1 VRKLYIAGAILLSA
15 AAFYLSTGLREFWPL
30 AWIAPLPVLLVAF
43 RSSAPLAAG
52 IAFTAF
58 LLGSSNMFSYLWML
72 MPPVAVAVSVIVP
85 ALAFAVAVLAAR
97 RAVRNT
103 KPWVA
108 VFAFPAAWTC
118 WEWLVS
124 VVSPH
129 GSAGSLAYS
138 QTDAL
143 PLIQIA
149 SIAGLLGVTFVL
161 MLASSGLA
169 VAWHSRKLSPLAAS
183 FSIVLAALIYGSV
196 RLAQPATQASICVGM
211 AVTDTTVK
219 YFDTDK
225 PEEALPVVQAYARR
239 VAELARRGAK
249 IIVLP
254 EKFVGV
260 TPAYDSEVRRILAG
274 AAQANGVIVVAGL
287 NEIKQ
292 TPRRNLALVFS
303 PDGSELAQYDKV
315 HYIPVVEAGYR
326 MGVKPSYFPV
336 SGVQCAVA
344 ICKDMD
350 FAEWLRR
357 YAQGGARFLFVPAWD
372 FVRDARLHDRM
383 AVMRGVEGGFA
394 LVRSAQQGLLTVSD
408 HCGRMLAEVST
419 SSGPEALLVADV
431 RPGPGPTFYSAAGNW
446 LGWVCLAL
454 LVASLIAI

>member
-1 VRKLYIAGAILLSA
+1 VTKLQIAGAVLLSG
-15 AAFYLSTGLREFWPL
+15 AAFYLSTGLGESWPL

-43 RSSAPLAAG
+43 RSSARLAAG
-52 IAFTAF
+52 IAFTAY

-85 ALAFAVAVLAAR
+85 ALAFAAAALAAR

-103 KPWVA
+103 KPWIA

-149 SIAGLLGVTFVL
+149 SVAGLLGVTLVL
-161 MLASSGLA
+161 TLASSGLA
-169 VAWHSRKLSPLAAS
+169 VAWHCRKLSPLAAS
-183 FSIVLAALIYGSV
+183 LSIVLATLIYGWI
-196 RLAQPATQASICVGM
+196 RLAQPAVQAPIRVGM
-211 AVTDTTVK
+211 AATDTTVK
-219 YFDTDK
+219 YFNTDK

-239 VAELARRGAK
+239 IAELAHRGAK

-260 TPAYDSEVRRILAG
+260 TPVYAGEVRRILAD

-287 NEIKQ
+287 NEIEQ

-303 PDGSELAQYDKV
+303 PDGSELAEYDKV

-326 MGVKPSYFPV
+326 VGIKPSYFPL
-336 SGVQCAVA
+336 SGVQCGVA

-350 FAEWLRR
+350 FADWLRA
-357 YAQGGARFLFVPAWD
+357 YAQGGARILFVPAWD

-383 AVMRGVEGGFA
+383 AVMRGVEGGFS
-394 LVRSAQQGLLTVSD
+394 LVRSAQLGLLTASD

-446 LGWVCLAL
+446 LGWVS
-454 LVASLIAI
+454 LVVLVVSLISI